1 MIISFLLLIYVAS
14 LYLECAK
21 TPGDR
26 IHHVEEVYQFLLTPD
41 LTSTEAD
48 FYAIRGKRLDG
59 SCHWITQQPW
69 FNRWEQSGMDSTSKI
84 LWLNGAPGTGKSVIS
99 TFIIDH
105 IRQSGSSCFYYFF
118 KSSDASKRSLELC
131 LLTIAYHIS
140 LAERAVRDKFRQLYR
155 SHFHLLGAELQL
167 LWQRIFVSGILPIYE
182 HQDSPLFLVI
192 DALDEAENS
201 MAIFPLLDTLRH
213 VPNLRLCVTSRSSI
227 EFAQKLSHLENK
239 AQISAYTVTQKDNI
253 ADITSLI
260 TTVLSSLPL
269 VKEVRAH
276 IVESVIQ
283 KSEGN
288 ILWVS
293 LVAQQMLKA
302 GFNEEHLLQVLKRVP
317 PGMDEIYADILAR
330 VKAFP
335 PKQREIARW
344 IILWALS
351 SFQPLKIHEL
361 QEALQFQ
368 PPAEKVEV
376 LEYWVAELCGSFLV
390 VDREKSVQPI
400 HTTAREFLLA
410 DTTTEYAITA
420 EAHLHIAKV
429 CIESILQANTASL
442 AHNISVVRGPIPIQ
456 STDRTVNVHTYP
468 LWGYSAFWWSDH
480 LVHAN
485 SKDSETFDLVTLALK
500 SPTFIDCIRKIAE
513 AGDLRPLIRI
523 AGNLKQYLN
532 ILEISEMNTGKGD
545 IKLVSLWT
553 VDLIRLTTEFGQN
566 LLKFPCLIETIIA
579 PFCPRSTAIYRHHGA
594 HGRGI
599 VLLGDVP
606 NRWDTRLACLNIPR
620 ASPSAAT
627 TVCAASK
634 LVAVGYQD
642 GLITIWNSTTA
653 LLVHELDLTEPV
665 SCLTFNHA
673 GSIIAAGGRE
683 SIKLWNASTAMG
695 NLSLS
700 IVNVPVLL
708 AFSSDDIFFFAV
720 FRNNSISVYNVGDGS
735 ILTQFN
741 WAEERQWAGVVAE
754 FPIHV
759 SINLH
764 KTRMAVAYRGLPV
777 SLWDIERKTY
787 LKKLKSACHTSSSRQ
802 VHELGQR
809 RSAPCAHDS
818 ATAVEFHSVTNE
830 IFISYADRR
839 FIKWDPDTN
848 AQVVASM
855 HADIHVLKCSPDGTI
870 VVTGNSGGQINL
882 WTTTTLE
889 LVFTLEEDDEAV
901 RRLCFSPN
909 GNRIFDVRG
918 TYCNVWEPE
927 ILLKGTKVYRETRT
941 PSLIP
946 FGEPSSMIT
955 ANSMSVTCLCP
966 SPNGLFSIAG
976 TGNGRVILYSLVTG
990 KRLRILYNHSSTAE
1004 VTSITWSKDSR
1015 LVATGDSTSKV
1026 FVYSLAITHG
1036 SIDIA
1041 IEQQQSE
1048 DEIESDDNHIQAF
1061 ESALDIS
1068 VLQLLKGHVKVGGR
1082 FDGPIMSLLI
1092 HENNGMLL
1100 ASTRNADSVWQ
1111 LNLEPLAPPKK
1122 SPRPVGSNLTMC
1134 YSIERSRQLLGHP
1147 TDVNSVLIVDSTSM
1161 RTRSWSLIKSNIESC
1176 ASRPSNDA
1184 SIDCDLLGDQVFLA
1198 TAHTDG
1204 QLPEQQQ
1211 WELERACMSGSRGNS
1226 ILVTCIH
1233 PVRVAQGGRQREIW
1247 VWKFD
1252 MSHESASMHPIM
1264 CFGTSVTTT
1273 TIQSLL
1279 GVFDQRLYF
1288 LDMRGWVCSK
1298 DIELEGPVNNQPP
1311 DRDDLQS
1318 FDMWFF
1324 LPRGQVTSEMSSTI
1338 SLAVVW
1344 KKDMIFTRKEK
1355 VIVVKRGLR
1364 GQGRRVT
1371 G

>member
-1 MIISFLLLIYVAS
+1 MAS
-14 LYLECAK
+14 VRTT

-26 IHHVEEVYQFLLTPD
+26 LQHVEEVYQLLLTPD
-41 LTSTEAD
+41 LASTEAD
-48 FYAIRGKRLDG
+48 FYAIRGKRLEG
-59 SCHWITQQPW
+59 SCRWITKQPW
-69 FNRWEQSGMDSTSKI
+69 FNSWEQDRMESTSKI

-105 IRQSGSSCFYYFF
+105 IRQSGYSCYYYFF
-118 KSSDASKRSLELC
+118 KSSDVSKRSLERC

-140 LAERAVRDKFRQLYR
+140 LAEQDVRDKFRQLYR

-167 LWQRIFVSGILPIYE
+167 LWQRVFISGILPIYE
-182 HQDSPLFLVI
+182 HQASPLFLVV

-201 MAIFPLLDTLRH
+201 KAIFPLLESLRH
-213 VPNLRLCVTSRSSI
+213 IPFLRLCVTSRPSI
-227 EFAQKLSHLENK
+227 EFAQQLSLLENK
-239 AQISAYTVTQKDNI
+239 VQISAYTITQKDNI

-269 VKEVRAH
+269 VKDVRAH

-293 LVAQQMLKA
+293 LVTQQMLKA

-317 PGMDEIYADILAR
+317 PGMDEIYADILTKM
-330 VKAFP
+330 KAFP
-335 PKQREIARW
+335 PKQREIAKW
-344 IILWALS
+344 IILWTLS

-410 DTTTEYAITA
+410 DRTTDYAITT
-420 EAHLHIAKV
+420 EAHLHIAKA
-429 CIESILQANTASL
+429 CIKSILQANTTSFVC
-442 AHNISVVRGPIPIQ
+442 NRSIVRGPKPFQ
-456 STDRTVNVHTYP
+456 SPAHAASMQTYP
-468 LWGYSAFWWSDH
+468 LWGYSVFWWSDH

-485 SKDSETFDLVTLALK
+485 SKDPETFDLVTLSLK
-500 SPTFIDCIRKIAE
+500 SPTFIDCIRMIAE

-523 AGNLKQYLN
+523 AYNLKQYLS
-532 ILEISEMNTGKGD
+532 ILEISEINAKKGD
-545 IKLVSLWT
+545 VKLISLWT

-566 LLKFPCLIETIIA
+566 LLKFPSLIETIIA
-579 PFCPRSTAIYRHHGA
+579 PFCPRSTAIYSNYGA
-594 HGRGI
+594 RGRGI
-599 VLLGDVP
+599 LLLGDVP
-606 NRWDTRLACLNIPR
+606 RRWDTRLACLNIPK

-642 GLITIWNSTTA
+642 GMITVWNSTTA

-665 SCLTFNHA
+665 NCLTFNHA

-683 SIKLWNASTAMG
+683 SIKLWNASTAIE

-700 IVNVPVLL
+700 IVDVPVLL
-708 AFSSDDIFFFAV
+708 AFSSDDFFLFAIL
-720 FRNNSISVYNVGDGS
+720 RNNTISVYKVEDGS

-741 WAEERQWAGVVAE
+741 WAEEKQWAHVVAE

-759 SINLH
+759 SLNLH
-764 KTRMAVAYRGLPV
+764 RTRIALAYRGLPV
-777 SLWDIERKTY
+777 SLWDIERKVY
-787 LKKLKSACHTSSSRQ
+787 LKKLRSACPTASSRQ
-802 VHELGQR
+802 VYEPGQR
-809 RSAPCAHDS
+809 GPTSCAHDS

-830 IFISYADRR
+830 IFISYGDRR
-839 FIKWDPDTN
+839 FMKWDPDTN
-848 AQVVASM
+848 VQVVAPM
-855 HADIHVLKCSPDGTI
+855 HADIHVLKCSPDGTV

-946 FGEPSSMIT
+946 SGEPSGMMIT
-955 ANSMSVTCLCP
+955 NSMSVTCLCP
-966 SPNGLFSIAG
+966 SPNGAFSIAG
-976 TGNGRVILYSLVTG
+976 TDNGRVILYSLVTG
-990 KRLRILYNHSSTAE
+990 QRLRVLYNHSSSAE
-1004 VTSITWSKDSR
+1004 ITSMTWSNDSR
-1015 LVATGDSTSKV
+1015 LIATGDSTSKV

-1036 SIDIA
+1036 STDIA
-1041 IEQQQSE
+1041 TEQQEQCE
-1048 DEIESDDNHIQAF
+1048 DEVESDDNHIQVF

-1068 VLQLLKGHVKVGGR
+1068 VLQVLKGYVKVAGR
-1082 FDGPIMSLLI
+1082 FDGPIMSLII

-1100 ASTRNADSVWQ
+1100 ASTRNADSVWRLSLTPQ
-1111 LNLEPLAPPKK
+1111 APPKK
-1122 SPRPVGSNLTMC
+1122 SSRPVGSNLTIC
-1134 YSIERSRQLLGHP
+1134 YSAEQSRQLLRHP
-1147 TDVNSVLIVDSTSM
+1147 TDIESVIIVDSMSM
-1161 RTRSWSLIKSNIESC
+1161 RVRSWPLIKNNIASCSN
-1176 ASRPSNDA
+1176 RPNSDV
-1184 SIDCDLLGDQVFLA
+1184 SIDSNLLGDQVFL
-1198 TAHTDG
+1198 TTIHTDG
-1204 QLPEQQQ
+1204 EQQD
-1211 WELERACMSGSRGNS
+1211 WELKRACISGSIGDS
-1226 ILVTCIH
+1226 VLVTCIN

-1252 MSHESASMHPIM
+1252 LSQESGNMHPIM
-1264 CFGTSVTTT
+1264 RLGTSVTST

-1288 LDMRGWVCSK
+1288 LDIRGWVCSK
-1298 DIELEGPVNNQPP
+1298 DIELKGPDSRTP
-1311 DRDDLQS
+1311 DRDDFES

-1338 SLAVVW
+1338 SLAVVS

-1355 VIVVKRGLR
+1355 VIVVKRGLW